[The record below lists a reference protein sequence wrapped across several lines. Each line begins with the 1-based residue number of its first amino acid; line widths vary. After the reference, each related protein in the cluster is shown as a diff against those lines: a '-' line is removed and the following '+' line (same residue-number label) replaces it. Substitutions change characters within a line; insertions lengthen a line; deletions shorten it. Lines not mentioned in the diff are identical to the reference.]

1 MIQIDIYCQYERG
14 GKDSE
19 EVANVCIN
27 CAREKCRTEIS
38 NELEGV
44 IEGIDVLFQY
54 LLEA

>member
-19 EVANVCIN
+19 EVANVFIN
-27 CAREKCRTEIS
+27 CARQKCRIEIG
-38 NELEGV
+38 NEVEGV